1 MNKDLITI
9 CDLETDEIQAVIAL
23 TGERKRLLKN
33 GKAHRPLSGKSVAL
47 VFEKSSTR
55 TRVSFEVGVHQMGGH
70 PVYLSSSD
78 SQMSRGEVIPDTARV
93 LSRYV
98 DAIVIRAFR
107 HEDVVE
113 LARWAT
119 VPVINA
125 LTDLAHPCQ
134 VLADIFTIVERGR
147 NLKDLRVAYIG
158 DGNNV
163 ANSWV
168 NAASVLG
175 FELAIACP
183 PGYEPAQEVL
193 AEALSRAKG
202 KIKVE
207 HDPEAAA
214 RGAQVL
220 YTDVWVSMGQDK
232 EALERRQAFKGYQVN
247 HQIIQLAAP
256 GALIMHCLPAHRG
269 EEITEDALE
278 GKNSVVFDQAENRLH
293 LQKAILEIM
302 LAKNSSRV
310 FNP

>member
-9 CDLETDEIQAVIAL
+9 SDLKAEEIQAVIAL
-23 TGERKRLLKN
+23 TGERKQLLKK
-33 GKAHRPLSGKSVAL
+33 GKNHMPLSGKSVAL
-47 VFEKSSTR
+47 IFEKSSTR

-70 PVYLSSSD
+70 PVCLSHSD
-78 SQMSRGEVIPDTARV
+78 SQMSRGEVIADTARV

-98 DAIVIRAFR
+98 DGIVIRAFR

-134 VLADIFTIVERGR
+134 VLADIYTIVEKGR
-147 NLKDLRVAYIG
+147 RLKDLRVAYIG

-175 FELAIACP
+175 FELILACP
-183 PGYEPAQEVL
+183 EGYEPAKEFL
-193 AEALSRAKG
+193 APALARAKG
-202 KIKVE
+202 KVKVG

-214 RGAQVL
+214 KGAHVL
-220 YTDVWVSMGQDK
+220 YTDVWVSMGQDA
-232 EALERRQAFKGYQVN
+232 EADDRRRAFQGYQVN
-247 HQIIQLAAP
+247 QELIRLAAP
-256 GALIMHCLPAHRG
+256 EVLIMHCLPAHRG
-269 EEITEDALE
+269 EEITGDALE
-278 GKNSVVFDQAENRLH
+278 GGNSVVFDQAENRLH
-293 LQKAILEIM
+293 AQKAILEI
-302 LAKNSSRV
+302 LLSKNFRRI
-310 FNP
+310 